1 MKNLFTK
8 KSLLIRVP
16 EKQMRS
22 LTLVFSMALFLSLIA
37 CENFVETELPSSQL
51 AAGDLFE
58 SPATAN
64 AAMVAIYA
72 QLRSSTLLTGSPLGL
87 SNQLGHYADELTF
100 YGDTENSTFGFYT
113 NSLLASNDAV
123 AGLWT
128 NSYHVIYTTNALIEG
143 VAVSSDLPN
152 EIGQRLTGEALF
164 VRALV
169 HFYLVNLYGNIPYIT
184 STDYRQNR
192 AVSRMA
198 VADVYESIIT
208 DLNRAVALLPQE
220 DTSGERVRPNRYAAQ
235 ALLART
241 YLYAGLWSEAS
252 NATSAVLNNTTD
264 YAIEDNL
271 NSVFLN
277 SSRSTIW
284 QFSPA
289 YYGNSTEEGGLF
301 IFTAGPPPFTAL
313 SDALM
318 ADFEPMDQRKNYWT
332 KAVSDGTTS
341 WYHANKYK
349 ENNSTAVSSEY
360 SVIFRI
366 EEQYLIRAEARARA
380 GDLIGAK
387 EDLNVIR
394 NRAGLDSTQATSQ
407 QQILDAILKERRI
420 ELFTEH
426 GHRFFD
432 LKRYEKLSEVLG
444 SKIGWNS
451 TDALLPIPE
460 TEILLNPNL
469 APQNTG
475 Y

>member
-1 MKNLFTK
+1 MKNIFNKSSSSIWLQKGIHLLVFVFSTALL
-8 KSLLIRVP
+8 SLL
-16 EKQMRS
+16 
-22 LTLVFSMALFLSLIA
+22 FA
-37 CENFVETELPSSQL
+37 CENFVETEQPSSQL
-51 AAGDLFE
+51 AATGVFE
-58 SPATAN
+58 SPTTAN
-64 AAMVAIYA
+64 AAMIAIYA

-113 NSLLASNDAV
+113 NSLLASNEAV

-128 NSYHVIYTTNALIEG
+128 SSYRVIYNSNALIEG
-143 VAVSSDLPN
+143 VAASKELPDATA
-152 EIGQRLTGEALF
+152 QQLTGEALF

-169 HFYLVNLYGNIPYIT
+169 HFYLVNLYGDIPYIAT
-184 STDYRQNR
+184 TDYRQNKT
-192 AVSRMA
+192 VNRMPIA
-198 VADVYESIIT
+198 KVYELIIT
-208 DLNRAVALLPQE
+208 DLILASSLLPEE
-220 DTSGERVRPNRYAAQ
+220 DKSGERVRPNKYAAQ

-241 YLYAGLWSEAS
+241 YLYSGLWSEAS
-252 NATSAVLNNTTD
+252 NAASAVLHNTAV
-264 YAIEDNL
+264 YALQDDL
-271 NSVFLN
+271 NAVFLN
-277 SSRSTIW
+277 NSSGTIW

-289 YYGNSTEEGGLF
+289 YYGNATEEGGLF

-318 ADFEPMDQRKNYWT
+318 GAFEPMDQRKANWT
-332 KAVSDGTTS
+332 NAVSDGTTT
-341 WYHANKYK
+341 WYHVNKYK
-349 ENNSTAVSSEY
+349 ENSSTTFSSEY
-360 SVIFRI
+360 SVIFRL
-366 EEQYLIRAEARARA
+366 EEQYLIRAEARARG

-394 NRAGLDSTQATSQ
+394 NRAGLNATQAVSQ
-407 QQILDAILKERRI
+407 QQILDAILKERRV

-432 LKRYEKLSEVLG
+432 LKRYEKLDEVLG
-444 SKIGWNS
+444 GKIGWNS
-451 TDALLPIPE
+451 TDRLLPVPE

>member
-1 MKNLFTK
+1 MKNIFDKRNSVVWLQKMGINF
-8 KSLLIRVP
+8 
-16 EKQMRS
+16 
-22 LTLVFSMALFLSLIA
+22 LVFALSSAPLLLLFA
-37 CENFVETELPSSQL
+37 CESFVETEQPSSQL
-51 AAGDLFE
+51 AASGVFQ
-58 SPATAN
+58 SPTTAN

-113 NSLLASNDAV
+113 NSLLASDDAV

-128 NSYHVIYTTNALIEG
+128 SSYHVIYNTNALIEG
-143 VAVSSDLPN
+143 VAASADLPAATA
-152 EIGQRLTGEALF
+152 EQLTGEALF

-184 STDYRQNR
+184 TTDYRQNR
-192 AVSRMA
+192 VTSRMSIA
-198 VADVYESIIT
+198 NVYESIIA
-208 DLNRAVALLPQE
+208 DLKLANSMLGEE

-241 YLYAGLWSEAS
+241 YLHAGLWAEAS
-252 NATSAVLNNTTD
+252 NAASAVLNNTTV
-264 YAIEDNL
+264 YALQDDL

-277 SSRSTIW
+277 NSRSTIW

-289 YYGNSTEEGGLF
+289 YSGNSTEEGGLF

-318 ADFEPMDQRKNYWT
+318 AAFEPMDKRRANWT
-332 KAVSDGTTS
+332 NAVTDGTTT

-349 ENNSTAVSSEY
+349 ENSSTAFSGEY

-366 EEQYLIRAEARARA
+366 EEQYLIRGEARTRA

-394 NRAGLDSTQATSQ
+394 NRAGLSATQAVSQ
-407 QQILDAILKERRI
+407 QQILNAILQERRV

-432 LKRYEKLSEVLG
+432 LKRYEKLDEVLG
-444 SKIGWNS
+444 GKIGWNS

-469 APQNTG
+469 APQNPG